1 MDHDK
6 YAVRKAIKEDCES
19 IQRLIQELADYEKMP
34 NGPQLD
40 PKTLEQD
47 GFGTRPF
54 FEAFVAV
61 EKESN
66 QIIGFALYF
75 FTYSTWQ
82 GKSLYM
88 EDIYVQLQHRR
99 KGVGLSL
106 LRSVSQVALSEN
118 CVRLNF
124 SVLNWNSPSIEFYKS
139 LGASDLT
146 EKEGWHCFRMNRAE
160 IEQLAQC
167 KA

>member
-1 MDHDK
+1 MLRISRL
-6 YAVRKAIKEDCES
+6 RKNAEWS
-19 IQRLIQELADYEKMP
+19 P
-34 NGPQLD
+34 TGPKNLL
-40 PKTLEQD
+40 TIALEQD